1 MTPFSR
7 ILVDLDATAAAHPA
21 FDRAI
26 ELARRSGARVKLVD
40 VVTVPVTARGY
51 LPNDAEQA
59 MTETRRANLNKMAAS
74 VDVPVEVEVLSGRP
88 AQAII
93 TEVIAGA
100 FDLVVRSHARD
111 LAAQPRPLGAV
122 DMQLFRSCPCT
133 VWAVGPGAQREPARV
148 VAAVHANPH
157 EPEEQDLNTRIVE
170 TARLMSGTNG
180 ELIVFQAWHAFAAE
194 MLRSR
199 YSPAEMN
206 EYVQAARASAKAD
219 LDSFLREVTL
229 PGNARVEMRE
239 GTPEDVLPA
248 FVVSDGIDLVVMGT
262 VARTGVAGLLMG
274 NTAERLLPRLPCS
287 VMAVKPAGF
296 GAPAV

>member
-26 ELARRSGARVKLVD
+26 ELARQCGARVKLVD
-40 VVTVPVTARGY
+40 VVTVPATARGY
-51 LPNDAEQA
+51 LPRGAEQA
-59 MTETRRANLNKMAAS
+59 LTETRRTNLDRMAAA
-74 VDVPVEVEVLSGRP
+74 VDVPIEVGILSGSP

-93 TEVIAGA
+93 AEVMAGG

-111 LAAQPRPLGAV
+111 LAAQPKPLGAI

-133 VWAVGPGAQREPARV
+133 VWAVGPGAQRAPSRI

-157 EPEEQDLNTRIVE
+157 EPSEQALNTRIID
-170 TARLMSGTNG
+170 TARLMTGRDG
-180 ELIVFQAWHAFAAE
+180 ELIVFQAWHAFGAE

-199 YSPAEMN
+199 YSPGEMT
-206 EYVQAARASAKAD
+206 EYVQAAQASARAD
-219 LDSFLREVTL
+219 LDSLLREVAL
-229 PGNARVEMRE
+229 PGHARVELRE
-239 GTPEDVLPA
+239 GLPEDTLPPL
-248 FVVSDGIDLVVMGT
+248 VVSDGVDLVVMGT

-287 VMAVKPAGF
+287 VMAVKPAKF
-296 GAPAV
+296 RAPEV